1 MDKTK
6 NAINYDKKI
15 LSRNLRYLVKRHKL
29 DFEKVNIAR
38 STFNNYINRGN
49 TPPIA
54 TVIRIMTLLKNP
66 HESLTLDQLVFKDL
80 IPKDKNAL
88 FNKSKYMNLFTRKS
102 KRPARERE
110 NITEKEYEELQRPHS
125 AKDIAWINAEDG
137 KSNEDHDSYVN
148 EEEEL
153 TGKDLRQIDKACT
166 AYLESVGKK
175 ELFNPNTNP
184 NYKWGHKSR

>member
-38 STFNNYINRGN
+38 STFNNYINRGD

-88 FNKSKYMNLFTRKS
+88 FNKNKYMNLFTRKS

-110 NITEKEYEELQRPHS
+110 NITEEEYEQLLRPHS
-125 AKDIAWINAEDG
+125 AEDIAWINAEDG

>member
-1 MDKTK
+1 MDKKT

-29 DFEKVNIAR
+29 DFGKVNIAR
-38 STFNNYINRGN
+38 STFNNYINRGD

-80 IPKDKNAL
+80 IPKDENAL
-88 FNKSKYMNLFTRKS
+88 FNKNKHMNLFTRKS

-110 NITEKEYEELQRPHS
+110 NITEEEYEQLLRPHS
-125 AKDIAWINAEDG
+125 AEDIAWINAEDG

>member
-1 MDKTK
+1 MDKKT

-38 STFNNYINRGN
+38 STFNNYINRGD

-80 IPKDKNAL
+80 IPKDENAL
-88 FNKSKYMNLFTRKS
+88 FNKNKYMNLFTRKS
-102 KRPARERE
+102 SRPARERE
-110 NITEKEYEELQRPHS
+110 NITEKEFEELQRPHS

>member
-1 MDKTK
+1 MDKKT

-29 DFEKVNIAR
+29 DFGKVNIAR
-38 STFNNYINRGN
+38 STFNNYINRGD

-102 KRPARERE
+102 SRPARERE
-110 NITEKEYEELQRPHS
+110 NITEKEYEELLRPHS
-125 AKDIAWINAEDG
+125 AEDIAWINAEDG

>member
-110 NITEKEYEELQRPHS
+110 NITEKEFEELQRPHS

>member
-38 STFNNYINRGN
+38 STFNNYINRGD

-88 FNKSKYMNLFTRKS
+88 FNKNKYMNLFTRKS

-110 NITEKEYEELQRPHS
+110 NITEKEFEELQRPHS
-125 AKDIAWINAEDG
+125 AEDIAWINAEDG

-148 EEEEL
+148 KEEEL
-153 TGKDLRQIDKACT
+153 TSKDLRQIDKACT

>member
-1 MDKTK
+1 MDKKT

-88 FNKSKYMNLFTRKS
+88 FNKSKYMDLFTRKS

-110 NITEKEYEELQRPHS
+110 SITEKEYEELLRPHS
-125 AKDIAWINAEDG
+125 AEDIAWINAEDG

-175 ELFNPNTNP
+175 ELFNPNTN
-184 NYKWGHKSR
+184 YKWGHKSR

>member
-102 KRPARERE
+102 SRPARERE
-110 NITEKEYEELQRPHS
+110 NITEKEYEELLRPHS
-125 AKDIAWINAEDG
+125 AEDIAWINAEDG

>member
-38 STFNNYINRGN
+38 STFNNYINRGD

-54 TVIRIMTLLKNP
+54 TVVRIMTLLKNP
-66 HESLTLDQLVFKDL
+66 HESLTLDQMVFKDL

-88 FNKSKYMNLFTRKS
+88 FNKSKYMDLFTSKS

-110 NITEKEYEELQRPHS
+110 SITEKEYEQLLRPHS
-125 AKDIAWINAEDG
+125 AEDIAWINADDG
-137 KSNEDHDSYVN
+137 QSNEDHDSYVN